1 MSPKPSGAPDDAFR
15 MLRKMTSTKLFGS
28 LPALIPDASWR
39 RPKMRRDS
47 PMFSKEGSGYVE
59 YVSRPK
65 VSQVPCR
72 QAAAYF

>member
-1 MSPKPSGAPDDAFR
+1 
-15 MLRKMTSTKLFGS
+15 

-65 VSQVPCR
+65 VFQVPCR